1 MLSIGS
7 KRINTNILL
16 ASLAGCA
23 DLSFRLIAREYG
35 AKFCFYEM
43 FDSNSLYFGPGVK
56 TEDMRQT
63 HAEDQPIAAQMLG
76 ADPEIMLK
84 AAKILLALNENIT
97 FLDINAACP
106 VKKVVKKKAGAYL
119 LQEPESL
126 YRIIDKLSANLSL
139 PITVKLR
146 TGYSVRNLENIIT
159 IAKKCEQSGAKA
171 LFVHGRTKEQQY
183 SGEVDYASIKAIK
196 DNVGIPVIASGNIFS
211 PQKAKQVFSKT
222 FCDGIL
228 VARGAF
234 GNPWIFKQIEYF
246 MDKGVLQP
254 GPTFSEKISVLN
266 KHIRL
271 VMKYKMVPDRNKLG
285 FARKVALWYSKK
297 LGIARALRD
306 EINRQQSFKGL
317 FDLIDRL
324 QVKGKELL

>member
-1 MLSIGS
+1 M
-7 KRINTNILL
+7 
-16 ASLAGCA
+16 
-23 DLSFRLIAREYG
+23 
-35 AKFCFYEM
+35 
-43 FDSNSLYFGPGVK
+43 
-56 TEDMRQT
+56 
-63 HAEDQPIAAQMLG
+63 
-76 ADPEIMLK
+76 
-84 AAKILLALNENIT
+84 
-97 FLDINAACP
+97 
-106 VKKVVKKKAGAYL
+106 VKKKAGAYL